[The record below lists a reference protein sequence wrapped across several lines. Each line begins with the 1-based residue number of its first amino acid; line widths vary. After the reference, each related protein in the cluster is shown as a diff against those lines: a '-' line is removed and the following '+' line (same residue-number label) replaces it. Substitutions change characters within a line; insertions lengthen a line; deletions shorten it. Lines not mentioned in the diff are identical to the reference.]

1 MAVFLK
7 FARVQTKHIY
17 PFSAVAEHA
26 VAENTFSSILKL
38 SLFTFAAAVMKPVF
52 FLIGVFFA
60 YPATALGEPPLA
72 WTQKQ
77 LTIMHDYKESSRVC
91 ARSPACRKILLYRAH
106 HNQPNLQQME
116 VNLKLMQEELATIK
130 TSNASLVTLE
140 LKR

>member
-1 MAVFLK
+1 MKQLF
-7 FARVQTKHIY
+7 
-17 PFSAVAEHA
+17 FSVW
-26 VAENTFSSILKL
+26 
-38 SLFTFAAAVMKPVF
+38 
-52 FLIGVFFA
+52 VFFA
-60 YPATALGEPPLA
+60 YHTTVLGEPPLA

-130 TSNASLVTLE
+130 TSNASLAIPG

>member
-1 MAVFLK
+1 
-7 FARVQTKHIY
+7 
-17 PFSAVAEHA
+17 
-26 VAENTFSSILKL
+26 
-38 SLFTFAAAVMKPVF
+38 MKQVF
-52 FLIGVFFA
+52 FSIWVFFA
-60 YPATALGEPPLA
+60 YHATVLGEPTLA
-72 WTQKQ
+72 LTQKQ

-91 ARSPACRKILLYRAH
+91 VRSPACRKILQYGAH